1 MPAMYS
7 TWFSCRLPAGIGS
20 GGCVR
25 RWRHRLVPSL
35 SRMRNGCGQEVGH
48 VRDVG
53 QDPGGPGRPDV
64 VDVHQ
69 VRPERVDRCLQLD
82 LHRLELDVEAAEV
95 GKFLGGHPPPKVPT
109 WQGCWNVSESVRSR
123 PGHRSPFGDR
133 DGKRSRNTSSIAE
146 LRTSAGLR
154 SGAKRRPA
162 WHTGFDRSRALPPKH
177 ADDRYHAA
185 RGRPLACVGDG
196 HLPFRENA

>member
-1 MPAMYS
+1 
-7 TWFSCRLPAGIGS
+7 
-20 GGCVR
+20 
-25 RWRHRLVPSL
+25 
-35 SRMRNGCGQEVGH
+35 
-48 VRDVG
+48 
-53 QDPGGPGRPDV
+53 
-64 VDVHQ
+64 
-69 VRPERVDRCLQLD
+69 
-82 LHRLELDVEAAEV
+82 
-95 GKFLGGHPPPKVPT
+95 VPT

-185 RGRPLACVGDG
+185 RGRPLACSWFRVRTGG
-196 HLPFRENA
+196 RAGSRPRPRLRRLKSLPPAEIVPSVNGRS